1 MQSLTDMIN
10 GAADLALFSSIRGY
24 VSTRIDYFLEHT
36 LSGALTIVGVVAL
49 TIMTLW
55 IMIQGFLIVT
65 GRSQDGLK
73 GFLIQAFKSYLI
85 VLVATGLAAG
95 QGFSVRTLTD
105 DLMSSVAEVMA
116 GDTAV
121 AKCLKADAAYL
132 GCKVDRNLMVMQA
145 AMNFA
150 GQIDTADDPILEDK
164 KTRASWFIGVGTA
177 GPALVA
183 GAMILMYKVAIAL
196 FIGLGPIFILCLLFK
211 QTAGLFSKWLYYGLA
226 TIFASTMLAVMAD
239 ICLDLVENVAGSLF
253 VTSLLG
259 ANSQGIMQAAT
270 QQLGL
275 GLLLSTLLVSVPPMA
290 GSFFNGVM
298 GGFSAYSVFNS
309 PPPPSSAA
317 GQHAGMSTQNN
328 NTQTTS
334 APPTP
339 STIANDSRAQATMD
353 GRMSTGQATPNYSAD
368 VVKSPDQSQTGN
380 AARPYTPPPETPP
393 PVSPD
398 VRPAASPPPPPK
410 ES

>member
-1 MQSLTDMIN
+1 MI
-10 GAADLALFSSIRGY
+10 
-24 VSTRIDYFLEHT
+24 
-36 LSGALTIVGVVAL
+36 
-49 TIMTLW
+49 
-55 IMIQGFLIVT
+55 
-65 GRSQDGLK
+65 
-73 GFLIQAFKSYLI
+73 
-85 VLVATGLAAG
+85 LAAG

-116 GDTAV
+116 GDIAV
-121 AKCLKADAAYL
+121 AKCLKADSAYL

-150 GQIDTADDPILEDK
+150 GQLDTADDPILEDK
-164 KTRASWFIGVGTA
+164 KTRASWFIGVGTG
-177 GPALVA
+177 GPAIVA
-183 GAMILMYKVAIAL
+183 GTMILMYKVSIAL

-211 QTAGLFSKWLYYGLA
+211 QTAPLFQKWLYYGIA

-275 GLLLSTLLVSVPPMA
+275 GIMLSSLLVTVPPMA
-290 GSFFNGVM
+290 GMFFNGVM
-298 GGFSAYSVFNS
+298 GQYNSMGAFSSWS
-309 PPPPSSAA
+309 PGAASTAPQGANGASGAPGGLGGQGRSGESSTNTSTAANNSSANVPVYKPT
-317 GQHAGMSTQNN
+317 G
-328 NTQTTS
+328 QTTS
-334 APPTP
+334 
-339 STIANDSRAQATMD
+339 
-353 GRMSTGQATPNYSAD
+353 NYTAD
-368 VVKSPDQSQTGN
+368 TVKSSDQSQTGN

-398 VRPAASPPPPPK
+398 VRPVSSTPK

>member
-1 MQSLTDMIN
+1 MI
-10 GAADLALFSSIRGY
+10 
-24 VSTRIDYFLEHT
+24 
-36 LSGALTIVGVVAL
+36 
-49 TIMTLW
+49 
-55 IMIQGFLIVT
+55 
-65 GRSQDGLK
+65 
-73 GFLIQAFKSYLI
+73 
-85 VLVATGLAAG
+85 LAAG

-116 GDTAV
+116 GDIAV
-121 AKCLKADAAYL
+121 AKCLKADSAYL

-150 GQIDTADDPILEDK
+150 GQLDTAEDPVLEDK

-211 QTAGLFSKWLYYGLA
+211 QTAPLFQKWLFYGLA

-317 GQHAGMSTQNN
+317 GQFGSGAQGAAGANG
-328 NTQTTS
+328 QTTS
-334 APPTP
+334 APPVIP
-339 STIANDSRAQATMD
+339 EQQSTRNTTSDTRV
-353 GRMSTGQATPNYSAD
+353 STGQTASNYSTD
-368 VVKSPDQSQTGN
+368 VVKSSDQSQTGN
-380 AARPYTPPPETPP
+380 AARAYTPPPETPS

-398 VRPAASPPPPPK
+398 VRQASPPLPPK